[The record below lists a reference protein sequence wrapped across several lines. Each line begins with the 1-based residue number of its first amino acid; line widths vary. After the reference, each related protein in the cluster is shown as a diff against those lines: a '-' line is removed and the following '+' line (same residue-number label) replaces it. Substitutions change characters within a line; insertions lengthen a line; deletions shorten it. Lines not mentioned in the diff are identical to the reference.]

1 MYIPNVRNVVLYLD
15 ISVQHALLKK
25 GKKIGFEK
33 IVVAL
38 LKSTVEYKI

>member
-1 MYIPNVRNVVLYLD
+1 MYIPNVGNVVLYLD
-15 ISVQHALLKK
+15 LSVQHALLKK